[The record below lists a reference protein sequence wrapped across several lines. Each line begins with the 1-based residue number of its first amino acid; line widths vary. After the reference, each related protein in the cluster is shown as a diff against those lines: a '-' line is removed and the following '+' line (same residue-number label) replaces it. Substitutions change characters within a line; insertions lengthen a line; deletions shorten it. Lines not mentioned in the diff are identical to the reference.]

1 MIGAQR
7 VDFIA
12 VPTRNHVRAAEFYA
26 QVLGLEKNPNSL
38 EDWIEFETGNVTLA
52 LVNTDAPVRE
62 FKPLPRGSIA
72 LRVADVEEAKSM
84 LENAGVEVGD
94 VWDSGV
100 CKGTSFT
107 DPDGNGIMVH
117 HRYAPYPNGSRP
129 DEQG

>member
-12 VPTRNHVRAAEFYA
+12 VPTRDHVRAAEFYA

-52 LVNTDAPVRE
+52 LVNTDAHGRE

-72 LRVADVEEAKSM
+72 LRVADVEEAM
-84 LENAGVEVGD
+84 LENAGERRGGGRRRLGLGRVQGD
-94 VWDSGV
+94 V
-100 CKGTSFT
+100 
-107 DPDGNGIMVH
+107 VH
-117 HRYAPYPNGSRP
+117 RSRRQRHHGP
-129 DEQG
+129 PPLRALPGWEPAR